1 MFTDGIGSGQGWEAV
16 VGQSSTPCSSLQPQ
30 PSRDGDKGLSL
41 HVWLVGRNRT
51 KLRPQL
57 ILTAWQEDR
66 EKCDTNTNPSSAAEE
81 STASQISV
89 LQVVSLQFIE
99 KSWVCLGKMGQKLCS
114 LNAKKEKGFSSSEAI
129 VPSLPAGLGP
139 TTAPST
145 APPWDQGCSRVCRA
159 QPTQQELGKN

>member
-1 MFTDGIGSGQGWEAV
+1 MGGSGRTELHSLQQLAATAQQGWEQGA
-16 VGQSSTPCSSLQPQ
+16 QPPCVASGEKQ
-30 PSRDGDKGLSL
+30 DKAQASA
-41 HVWLVGRNRT
+41 H
-51 KLRPQL
+51 
-57 ILTAWQEDR
+57 LTAWQEDR

-99 KSWVCLGKMGQKLCS
+99 KSWVCLRKMGQKLCS

-145 APPWDQGCSRVCRA
+145 TPPWDQGCSRVCRA